1 MTSPNPAGTAALAP
15 GFGPGAAGPKRIEIE
30 KPDPRHWA
38 LWAES
43 AVIVFLAWFLTRVL
57 GLGLS
62 FIGLDLV
69 QVAVTLVAARS
80 GFWPGFFAGFLG
92 SVALLMD
99 AHLPPEHFVL
109 LATGERLRA
118 VACLGPLALG
128 IVIGWVGDAH
138 RHRQRRL
145 HMETTRVLE
154 DLDELK
160 THHEVVA
167 RAKEVL
173 DRRIVG
179 QVQTITAVADAAKAL
194 ESLAPEAILPAT
206 VKLAARY
213 LEAEAVSAYAVDG
226 FRLRLITSEGELPG
240 RPTVV
245 KVDEGVLGAV
255 ARTGEPLGVRSA
267 AELASSQVL
276 MAAPIKAATGQVR
289 AVLAVEKLPF
299 SHLVPSSMQLL
310 ELLAEWASRSWS
322 NSETLKKAQELQAV
336 HPITGAMRVGLVL
349 ERYRQEFSVAR
360 RYKLPLSL
368 VLVRQ
373 PKLLELP
380 ADQRAEAAVPLVV
393 ALRRLTRDVDLLGH
407 YRTDDAFLLVL
418 PATPRGGVEIL
429 DGRIRAAVPD
439 VVTVLACNDGEVTN
453 PEELLQLLQVMAF
466 ELDD

>member
-1 MTSPNPAGTAALAP
+1 MSTPSSTAQLAP
-15 GFGPGAAGPKRIEIE
+15 GFGPAAGGPQRIEVE
-30 KPDPRHWA
+30 SPDTRKTA
-38 LWAES
+38 LWLES
-43 AVIVFLAWFLTRVL
+43 AIIVLVAWALTRVL
-57 GLGLS
+57 GLGLN
-62 FIGLDLV
+62 FIGLDLI
-69 QVAVTLVAARS
+69 QLAVAIVAARS
-80 GFWPGFFAGFLG
+80 GFWPGLFAGLLG

-109 LATGERLRA
+109 LATGQRLSA
-118 VACLGPLALG
+118 IGCLGPLALG
-128 IVIGWVGDAH
+128 IVLGWVGDAH
-138 RHRQRRL
+138 RHKQRKL
-145 HMETTRVLE
+145 HQETSRVLD
-154 DLDELK
+154 DLSELR

-213 LEAEAVSAYAVDG
+213 LEAEAVSAYSVDG
-226 FRLRLITSEGELPG
+226 FRLRLTASEGDLPG
-240 RPTVV
+240 RPSVV

-267 AELASSQVL
+267 VELANSPVL
-276 MAAPIKAATGQVR
+276 MAAPVKDANGMVR
-289 AVLAVEKLPF
+289 AVLAVERLPF

-373 PKLLELP
+373 PRLLDLP
-380 ADQRAEAAVPLVV
+380 SDQRAEAAVPLVV

-418 PATPRGGVEIL
+418 PATPRQGVEIL
-429 DGRIRAAVPD
+429 ESRIRAAVPD
-439 VVTVLACNDGEVTN
+439 VVSVIACNDEQPNN
-453 PEELLQLLQVMAF
+453 PEDLLQLLQVLAF